1 MEHSY
6 FKKIEMFEFVK
17 KAWQSPS
24 DSIVQAP
31 NLCQYFTFFNKI
43 AYGVASEVML
53 QTKLEDRVNAL
64 KKFIYIAS
72 WCLQNNNFSTTFEIA
87 AGLNLSSISRLKKTW
102 EKLPKKFHFHWNSI
116 NNLTSNLSNY
126 RNYRKAITDSKGP
139 IIPYLGMFLTDL
151 TFAEDGNK
159 TFLLC
164 EKTHKKTINFQKLRL
179 ISDIFQQINNL
190 QNAGDYED
198 LISDSKIKDWV
209 LNEWK
214 IMSEK
219 ELYTR
224 SQALE
229 PSISNVPSS
238 SNVAQGKN
246 SSQTN
251 SRRILSFGKVNT
263 EDFNSGP
270 NISQT
275 TPRTISSVKCTLTD
289 DELNKFDTAKSH
301 SFNSLKKESIQSTSP
316 NSRWK
321 SYFIK

>member
-1 MEHSY
+1 
-6 FKKIEMFEFVK
+6 
-17 KAWQSPS
+17 
-24 DSIVQAP
+24 
-31 NLCQYFTFFNKI
+31 
-43 AYGVASEVML
+43 
-53 QTKLEDRVNAL
+53 
-64 KKFIYIAS
+64 
-72 WCLQNNNFSTTFEIA
+72 
-87 AGLNLSSISRLKKTW
+87 
-102 EKLPKKFHFHWNSI
+102 
-116 NNLTSNLSNY
+116 
-126 RNYRKAITDSKGP
+126 
-139 IIPYLGMFLTDL
+139 
-151 TFAEDGNK
+151 
-159 TFLLC
+159 
-164 EKTHKKTINFQKLRL
+164 
-179 ISDIFQQINNL
+179 
-190 QNAGDYED
+190 
-198 LISDSKIKDWV
+198 
-209 LNEWK
+209 
-214 IMSEK
+214 MSEK